1 MNKVLLLTRRELS
14 AYFVSPIAYVAMVF
28 FLLLSGILFG
38 SPWFGAFRPGQP
50 AQLQSVFY
58 LVSFVL
64 LLVIPALTMRSL
76 AEERGSGT
84 IESLLP
90 APVTDAQVVLAKFLG
105 CWIFYLAILA
115 PTLLYVVALAAFSS
129 PDYGS
134 ILAGYLGLVLLG
146 MMYVAIG
153 ILASSLTRAQVIAFV
168 VAFFPLLFLHLL
180 GLFAGSMPSPWRSI
194 VRVAGTIAHCEDF
207 NRGIVAATHV
217 VYFLAVT
224 VYALFLTVK
233 VLESRRWR

>member
-1 MNKVLLLTRRELS
+1 MSKMLLLTRRELS

-84 IESLLP
+84 IESLLT
-90 APVTDAQVVLAKFLG
+90 APVTDVQVVLAKFLG

-168 VAFFPLLFLHLL
+168 VTFFPLLMIHLL
-180 GLFAGSMPSPWRSI
+180 GLIAGALPSPWRTI
-194 VRVAGTIAHCEDF
+194 VRQAGTMAHYEDF
-207 NRGIVAATHV
+207 NRGVVAAVHV
-217 VYFLAVT
+217 VYFLAIT
-224 VYALFLTVK
+224 IYALFLTVK
-233 VLESRRWR
+233 VLESRRGR

>member
-1 MNKVLLLTRRELS
+1 MLLLTRRELS

-84 IESLLP
+84 IESLLT
-90 APVTDAQVVLAKFLG
+90 APVTDVQVVLAKFLG

>member
-1 MNKVLLLTRRELS
+1 MSKVLLLTRRELS

-84 IESLLP
+84 IESLLT
-90 APVTDAQVVLAKFLG
+90 APITDAQVVLAKFLG
-105 CWIFYLAILA
+105 CWLFYLAILA
-115 PTLLYVVALAAFSS
+115 PTLLYVVALAAFGS

-146 MMYVAIG
+146 MAYVAIG

-194 VRVAGTIAHCEDF
+194 VRVAGTMAHCEDF
-207 NRGIVAATHV
+207 NRGIVAVTHI
-217 VYFLAVT
+217 VYFVAIT

>member
-1 MNKVLLLTRRELS
+1 MSKVLLLTRRELS

-84 IESLLP
+84 IESLLT
-90 APVTDAQVVLAKFLG
+90 APVTDVQVVLAKFLG

>member
-1 MNKVLLLTRRELS
+1 MRKTLLLTRRELS

-28 FLLLSGILFG
+28 FLFLSGILFG

-64 LLVIPALTMRSL
+64 LLVIPALTMRTL

-84 IESLLP
+84 IESLLT
-90 APVTDAQVVLAKFLG
+90 APITDAQVVIAKFLG
-105 CWIFYLAILA
+105 CWIFYLAVIA
-115 PTLLYVVALAAFSS
+115 PTLLYVAALAAFGT

-134 ILAGYLGLVLLG
+134 IMAGYLGLALLG
-146 MMYVAIG
+146 AMYVAIG
-153 ILASSLTRAQVIAFV
+153 VLASSLTRMQVIAFV

-194 VRVAGTIAHCEDF
+194 VRMAGTLAHYEDF
-207 NRGIVAATHV
+207 NRGIVAVNHV
-217 VYFLAVT
+217 VYFLAIT

>member
-1 MNKVLLLTRRELS
+1 MSKMLLLTRRELS

-84 IESLLP
+84 IESLLT

-134 ILAGYLGLVLLG
+134 IMAGYLGLVLLG

>member
-1 MNKVLLLTRRELS
+1 MSKVLLLTRRELS
-14 AYFVSPIAYVAMVF
+14 AYFVSPIAYVAMVL

-84 IESLLP
+84 IESLLT
-90 APVTDAQVVLAKFLG
+90 APVTDVQVVLAKFLG

>member
-1 MNKVLLLTRRELS
+1 MSKVLLLTRRELS

-84 IESLLP
+84 IESLLT
-90 APVTDAQVVLAKFLG
+90 APITDAQVVLAKFLG

-115 PTLLYVVALAAFSS
+115 PTLLYVVALAAFGS

-134 ILAGYLGLVLLG
+134 IMAGYLGLVLLG
-146 MMYVAIG
+146 MAYVAIG

-194 VRVAGTIAHCEDF
+194 VRVAGTMTHCEDF
-207 NRGIVAATHV
+207 NRGIVAVTHI
-217 VYFLAVT
+217 VYFLAIT

>member
-1 MNKVLLLTRRELS
+1 MSKMLLLTRRELS

-84 IESLLP
+84 IESLLT
-90 APVTDAQVVLAKFLG
+90 APVTDVQVVLAKFLG

>member
-1 MNKVLLLTRRELS
+1 MSKVLLLTRRELS

-84 IESLLP
+84 IESLLT
-90 APVTDAQVVLAKFLG
+90 APVTDVQVVLAKFLG

-217 VYFLAVT
+217 VYFLAIT

>member
-1 MNKVLLLTRRELS
+1 MSKVLLLTRRELS

-84 IESLLP
+84 IESLLT
-90 APVTDAQVVLAKFLG
+90 APITDAQVVLAKFLG

-115 PTLLYVVALAAFSS
+115 PTLLYVVALAAFGS

-146 MMYVAIG
+146 MAYVAIG

-194 VRVAGTIAHCEDF
+194 VRVAGTMAHCEDF
-207 NRGIVAATHV
+207 NRGIVAVTHI
-217 VYFLAVT
+217 VYFLAIT

>member
-1 MNKVLLLTRRELS
+1 MRKTLLLTRRDLS

-28 FLLLSGILFG
+28 FLFLSGILFG
-38 SPWFGAFRPGQP
+38 SPWIGAFRPGQP
-50 AQLQSVFY
+50 AQLQSVYY

-64 LLVIPALTMRSL
+64 LLVIPALTMRTL

-84 IESLLP
+84 IETLLT
-90 APVTDAQVVLAKFLG
+90 APITDAQVVVAKFLG
-105 CWIFYLAILA
+105 CWIFYLAMLA
-115 PTLLYVVALAAFSS
+115 PTLLYVVTLAAFGA

-134 ILAGYLGLVLLG
+134 IMAGYLGLVLLG
-146 MMYVAIG
+146 SMYVAIG
-153 ILASSLTRAQVIAFV
+153 VLASSLTRTQVIAFV
-168 VAFFPLLFLHLL
+168 AAFFPLLFLHLM

-194 VRVAGTIAHCEDF
+194 VRVAGTLAHYEDF

-217 VYFLAVT
+217 VYFLAIT